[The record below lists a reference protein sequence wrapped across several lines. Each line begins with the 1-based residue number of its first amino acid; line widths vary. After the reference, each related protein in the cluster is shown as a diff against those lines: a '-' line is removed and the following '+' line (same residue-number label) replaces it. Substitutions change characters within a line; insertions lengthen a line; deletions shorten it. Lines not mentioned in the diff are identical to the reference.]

1 MYQLQFINLVYDTTK
16 LTHLEQTNINLF
28 IGNWSNHQLQKSI
41 CIRHGD
47 DTSHNQYHILFIDTA
62 HQRIKFS
69 SIDNEEIIYILDYDD
84 TQHILMQTSW
94 RAYIEV
100 FRCNSRQNCCTC
112 CCTACKDNYSDS

>member
-69 SIDNEEIIYILDYDD
+69 SFDNEEIIYILDYDD
-84 TQHILMQTSW
+84 TQHILSL
-94 RAYIEV
+94 IHI
-100 FRCNSRQNCCTC
+100 
-112 CCTACKDNYSDS
+112 

>member
-84 TQHILMQTSW
+84 TAYPHANVIQTRYW
-94 RAYIEV
+94 HFAPNRL
-100 FRCNSRQNCCTC
+100 
-112 CCTACKDNYSDS
+112 

>member
-62 HQRIKFS
+62 HQRINFHLLIMKKSFIFLIMMIHSIS
-69 SIDNEEIIYILDYDD
+69 S
-84 TQHILMQTSW
+84 
-94 RAYIEV
+94 
-100 FRCNSRQNCCTC
+100 
-112 CCTACKDNYSDS
+112 CKRHPNKVLALRDQLFMSA

>member
-84 TQHILMQTSW
+84 TQHILMQTSSKQGIGTP
-94 RAYIEV
+94 RPIVYERLV
-100 FRCNSRQNCCTC
+100 
-112 CCTACKDNYSDS
+112 

>member
-69 SIDNEEIIYILDYDD
+69 SFDAGWREFNFSPARFFIVIIFNIYSFSINFS
-84 TQHILMQTSW
+84 QTNLSL
-94 RAYIEV
+94 
-100 FRCNSRQNCCTC
+100 
-112 CCTACKDNYSDS
+112 

>member
-47 DTSHNQYHILFIDTA
+47 DTSHNQYHILLSIRHINALNFHLLIMKKSFISLIMMT
-62 HQRIKFS
+62 HSIS
-69 SIDNEEIIYILDYDD
+69 SCKRHPNKVLA
-84 TQHILMQTSW
+84 L
-94 RAYIEV
+94 RAQS
-100 FRCNSRQNCCTC
+100 FMS
-112 CCTACKDNYSDS
+112 A

>member
-47 DTSHNQYHILFIDTA
+47 DTSHNQYHILF
-62 HQRIKFS
+62 
-69 SIDNEEIIYILDYDD
+69 
-84 TQHILMQTSW
+84 
-94 RAYIEV
+94 
-100 FRCNSRQNCCTC
+100 
-112 CCTACKDNYSDS
+112 

>member
-47 DTSHNQYHILFIDTA
+47 DTSHNQ
-62 HQRIKFS
+62 
-69 SIDNEEIIYILDYDD
+69 
-84 TQHILMQTSW
+84 
-94 RAYIEV
+94 
-100 FRCNSRQNCCTC
+100 
-112 CCTACKDNYSDS
+112 

>member
-69 SIDNEEIIYILDYDD
+69 SIDNEEITYILDYDD
-84 TQHILMQTSW
+84 TQHILMQTSSKQG
-94 RAYIEV
+94 IGT
-100 FRCNSRQNCCTC
+100 SRPIV
-112 CCTACKDNYSDS
+112 Y